1 MKVKIMNKI
10 VTYFSASGITK
21 SKATE
26 LAQVINAD
34 LYEIE
39 PLHPYTNADL
49 NWNNPNSRSSV
60 ETNDASSRPDLKT
73 TTDLSQYDQVYIGF
87 PIWWG
92 IAPRIINSFIEA
104 HDLKDKDI
112 ILFATSGGSGIQ
124 RAIKDLQEE
133 YPTLHIVGG
142 KLLNGRVQ
150 EDII

>member
-1 MKVKIMNKI
+1 MSKI

-60 ETNDASSRPDLKT
+60 ETNDDSSRPELKT

-150 EDII
+150 KDII

>member
-1 MKVKIMNKI
+1 MSKI
-10 VTYFSASGITK
+10 VTYFSASGMTK

-39 PLHPYTNADL
+39 PLYPYTNADL

-60 ETNDASSRPDLKT
+60 ETNDASSRPELKT
-73 TTDLSQYDQVYIGF
+73 TIDLSQYDQVYIGF